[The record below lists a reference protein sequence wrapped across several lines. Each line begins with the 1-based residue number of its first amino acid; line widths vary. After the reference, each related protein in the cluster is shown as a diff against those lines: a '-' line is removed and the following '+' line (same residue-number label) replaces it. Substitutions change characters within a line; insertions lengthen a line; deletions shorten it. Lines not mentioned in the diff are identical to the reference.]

1 MFKSRKGITPVI
13 AIVLLLLITVGAV
26 GVVYTQFQSLIGN
39 PGEQAS
45 QQQDIQNT
53 EVSFDSL
60 YRSDW
65 YGTNDYV
72 NVTFS
77 NTGSVTWNSSNFG
90 LQYVPEGTGSGVSG
104 EALATTN
111 FNYESDADTCFNDES
126 GGGTLVDPGDS
137 YTCSTGVQWPNPTNS
152 IGFVVTISGADK
164 DWGPRICNP
173 DTSSS
178 VGC

>member
-1 MFKSRKGITPVI
+1 MFDTSKGITPVI

-53 EVSFDSL
+53 EVSFDSM
-60 YRSDW
+60 RKADFNGAS
-65 YGTNDYV
+65 YV

-77 NTGSVTWNSSNFG
+77 NTGSVTWNSSTLG

-104 EALATTN
+104 EALSTTD
-111 FNYESDADTCFNDES
+111 FTYDSSADTCFNDES
-126 GGGTLVDPGDS
+126 GAGTLVDPDEEYS
-137 YTCSTGVQWPNPTNS
+137 CSTGVQWPNATTS

-164 DWGPRICNP
+164 DWGPEICNP
-173 DTSSS
+173 DTSSA